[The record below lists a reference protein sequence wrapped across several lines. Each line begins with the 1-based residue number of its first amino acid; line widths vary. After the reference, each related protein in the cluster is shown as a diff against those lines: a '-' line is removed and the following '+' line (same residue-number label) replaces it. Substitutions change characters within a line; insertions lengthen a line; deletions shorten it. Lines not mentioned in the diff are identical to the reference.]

1 MWEETNKL
9 DLKGRFNMATFDDFV
24 KLDIRVRTITDAKV
38 FEKAR
43 KPAYQLQVTVL
54 IFAVW

>member
-9 DLKGRFNMATFDDFV
+9 DLKGRFNMATFDDFM
-24 KLDIRVRTITDAKV
+24 KLDIRVGTITDAKV